1 MPPEVAGALSR
12 RTGDGRLARRAVR
25 QILRLPALRLAILDA
40 ELAERADGVV
50 EVESVE

>member
-1 MPPEVAGALSR
+1 MGGSPGGPC
-12 RTGDGRLARRAVR
+12 GRFCGF
-25 QILRLPALRLAILDA
+25 LPLRLAILDA